1 MEMMALI
8 FPMLV
13 QACYAHHYAEKCP
26 IYAEKTSSKCSFLC
40 IELCSKGPFMPN
52 SMLAWRIRKPTII
65 LLFLALLPHFLLFL
79 RPLLSQYVSILSN
92 AAVDPSVQQ

>member
-1 MEMMALI
+1 
-8 FPMLV
+8 
-13 QACYAHHYAEKCP
+13 
-26 IYAEKTSSKCSFLC
+26 
-40 IELCSKGPFMPN
+40 MPN

-79 RPLLSQYVSILSN
+79 RPLLSQCVSILSN